1 VSSELIAKDQPSSFS
16 ASGLGTGMGMVV
28 VVADDIGVDIGVD
41 DIEARPE

>member
-1 VSSELIAKDQPSSFS
+1 MLEELRIDCQIPAFS